1 MIISIIIIITTTR
14 IALISK
20 THESHETPKVPID
33 QTLRTS
39 TNKYT
44 WMQKGQ
50 GGVREFRV

>member
-1 MIISIIIIITTTR
+1 MIIITTTR

-50 GGVREFRV
+50 GGVREFRVEAHL